1 MEPPRSRQRMT
12 DFNIIAAAV
21 RLTAP
26 ANARYTPKIAKLR
39 TRSATIASDSWI
51 GHAVPD
57 EGKDQYQRR
66 SDWLRAWRAYRGAT
80 GCGWSPLLL
89 CMRPAQGSISAG
101 RGRSVGTRVRL
112 FVRSPVSAGPV
123 RLAM

>member
-1 MEPPRSRQRMT
+1 MT

-51 GHAVPD
+51 GTPYRTKAKTKYRADQIGCEHGEHI
-57 EGKDQYQRR
+57 EG
-66 SDWLRAWRAYRGAT
+66 
-80 GCGWSPLLL
+80 P
-89 CMRPAQGSISAG
+89 PAADGH
-101 RGRSVGTRVRL
+101 RYCSV
-112 FVRSPVSAGPV
+112 
-123 RLAM
+123 

>member
-1 MEPPRSRQRMT
+1 MT

-51 GHAVPD
+51 GTP
-57 EGKDQYQRR
+57 
-66 SDWLRAWRAYRGAT
+66 YRTKAKT
-80 GCGWSPLLL
+80 STAP
-89 CMRPAQGSISAG
+89 I
-101 RGRSVGTRVRL
+101 
-112 FVRSPVSAGPV
+112 
-123 RLAM
+123 RLAASMESI